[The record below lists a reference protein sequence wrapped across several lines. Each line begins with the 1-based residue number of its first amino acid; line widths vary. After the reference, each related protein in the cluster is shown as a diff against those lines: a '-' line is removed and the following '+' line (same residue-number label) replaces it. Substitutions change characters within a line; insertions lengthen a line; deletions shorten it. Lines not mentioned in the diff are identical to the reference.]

1 MKSPIIQQ
9 VIGAFLI
16 GILIGIPLESTVSA
30 ALLFNPRV
38 FGADNVDGFVKPD
51 EPVQLTVMGQLPGN
65 IGLNSRLLLF
75 EAGPDGNPFFCS
87 EVGAFNEC
95 RNLVSQGELN
105 GNKVFSLPAFLIP
118 ESGPIETISFD
129 GVVDEIPPEIT
140 SFSVSPSVI
149 GHGQASLSFTVEEKA
164 NSDSSSCSGLK
175 RIRVTHDLGEKD
187 FDFFVPDCTIAA
199 SMPVDVSQLTSAADG
214 FITIAAVAFDRLGQ
228 ASQEKTAQFEIDRT
242 APIILQ
248 DTFQLLDSANKKI
261 VFAASQKTTATAII
275 NLTEKHPDLGK
286 ITADFSS
293 LSVDNAPKQ
302 GVCTAVAD
310 AVGCSF
316 SDVVL
321 EISGT
326 KNFPVLITATDA
338 LGNTLSQA
346 VNYPITFDNAAPV
359 GTGLMTMYHT
369 ASGVNFIGAGQNNIT
384 LAIQEDGAGLSLANV
399 FLDFGEING
408 GTGIQA
414 DQCIKSPAIANMWEC
429 FWLNFIP
436 TKPDGLKQISI
447 TPSSKDDLGNPFE
460 PSQPFDVI
468 IDTTPPVIQVMNY
481 TPLFPRSPN
490 PLKINVNITDENE
503 GLLRIGASS
512 FSGDAFPKDGTC
524 ERVPGTTLQSC
535 IVDVESLVTVP
546 ADSFFNV
553 TVIDPAGNKAQ
564 AQKSIKVF
572 ASEVEGPSE
581 CFGAAVKEIIPN
593 RIDRRVGDIT
603 QPDSLNVD
611 AYVYLSLQK
620 RDGCEDA
627 EILDMTVECPE
638 AEGNLLSAKPYVDN
652 EFSLNPFIA
661 LKLSP
666 AVSSSPTDVEIK
678 CSLFLNVKTETKVFE
693 LPEKEELKPVIKLYN
708 NAFGPTEEN
717 VQNTLDQLK
726 KDIEDTAGRIE
737 DYETYMS
744 IFGSW
749 CTIAQIIRQIN
760 GLAQTVKATTGAILA
775 GKWAACASAS
785 PIGTACMVAATALW
799 KITCKINSFFHK
811 KVETYIWP
819 SGYPPFITPVQPPMA
834 SVIGMLSK
842 YGCMVAFNCALC
854 DFSAWLDLAINVA
867 GAVAQKVSAGR
878 NPQDIQSDLD
888 KAYKQYVE
896 EETKTQPSMSFTMTK
911 EQFALQSG
919 VTSPPW
925 FDQATGKPISGQ
937 TLHTYV
943 PDQSNIKT
951 TRGYTYEIKSNVVTN
966 VRDPKV
972 GYIQK
977 HLNKWEVGN
986 LNPVSSRPWKRFADQ
1001 TIPTEIPNI
1010 NSGNWIYDP
1019 YRSIEY
1025 AKDCFCIPPLVFNYQ
1040 KEMQLKCLQQNC
1052 WSAHLT
1058 AGTWPTVCDDAFQE
1072 MYCLYVKSA
1081 QATIHGKMD
1090 DFFDNLID
1098 FLWGNL
1104 PDLVL
1109 SFVYSRTC
1117 SEYINYHGECNKPP
1131 VAGAYNWACGVLGA
1145 AMTWREVESAVNTNY
1160 GFNKYEK
1167 YNKEL
1172 LSSGDFCSGGGSLE

>member
-1 MKSPIIQQ
+1 MGI
-9 VIGAFLI
+9 FLI
-16 GILIGIPLESTVSA
+16 GILSFIPIESTASL
-30 ALLFNPRV
+30 ALLFNPKV
-38 FGADNVDGFVKPD
+38 SGADNVEGFVKPD
-51 EPVQLTVMGQLPGN
+51 EPIQLSVMGQLPGN
-65 IGLNSRLLLF
+65 IGLNGRLLMY
-75 EAGPDGNPFFCS
+75 EAGPNGNPFFCS

-95 RNLVSQGELN
+95 RYLASKSELN

-118 ESGPIETISFD
+118 PSGPVETISFD

-149 GHGQASLSFTVEEKA
+149 GQGQVSLSFTVEERA
-164 NSDSSSCSGLK
+164 NSGSSSCSGLK
-175 RIRVTHDLGEKD
+175 RIKVAHELGDKD

-199 SMPVDVSQLTSAADG
+199 SIPVDVSQLTSAADG
-214 FITIAAVAFDRLGQ
+214 MIALAAVAFDRLNQ

-242 APIILQ
+242 PPIVLQ
-248 DTFQLLDSANKKI
+248 DTLQLLDAANKKI
-261 VFAASQKTTATAII
+261 TFAAGQKAAVSAVI
-275 NLTEKHPDLGK
+275 NLTEKHPDLAK

-302 GVCTAVAD
+302 GVCTAVGD
-310 AVGCSF
+310 AVGCLF

-321 EISGT
+321 EISLT
-326 KNFPVLITATDA
+326 NSYPVLVTATDA
-338 LGNTLSQA
+338 LGNTVSQT
-346 VNYPITFDNAAPV
+346 VNYPIAFDNAAPV
-359 GTGLMTMYHT
+359 GTGLMTTYHT

-384 LAIQEDGAGLSLANV
+384 LAIREDGAGLSLADV
-399 FLDFGEING
+399 FLDVGEING
-408 GTGIQA
+408 STDIKA
-414 DQCIKSPAIANMWEC
+414 DQCIKSPAVTGGWEC
-429 FWLNFIP
+429 SWLDYVP

-447 TPSSKDDLGNPFE
+447 TSSSKDDLGNPFE
-460 PSQPFDVI
+460 PSQPFEVI

-481 TPLFPRSPN
+481 TPLFPRSPK

-503 GLLRIGASS
+503 GLLRISASS
-512 FSGDAFPKDGTC
+512 FSGDTFPKGGTC

-535 IVDVESLVTVP
+535 IVNVESLVTVP
-546 ADSFFNV
+546 ADSSFNV

-564 AQKSIKVF
+564 AQKSIRLF
-572 ASEVEGPSE
+572 ASEGIGPSE
-581 CFGAAVKEIIPN
+581 CFGAAVKEMIPN
-593 RIDRRVGDIT
+593 KIDRRVGDIT
-603 QPDSLNVD
+603 QPDPLNVD
-611 AYVYLSLQK
+611 AYVYLSLQR

-666 AVSSSPTDVEIK
+666 AVSSSPADVEIK
-678 CSLFLNVKTETKVFE
+678 CNLFLNVKTDTKVFE
-693 LPEKEELKPVIKLYN
+693 LPEKEEVKPIIRLYN
-708 NAFGPTEEN
+708 NAFGPTEVN
-717 VQNTLDQLK
+717 VQKTLDQLK
-726 KDIEDTAGRIE
+726 KDIEDTADKIE

-749 CTIAQIIRQIN
+749 CTIAQIVGQIN
-760 GLAQTVKATTGAILA
+760 GLAQTVKATMGAILA
-775 GKWAACASAS
+775 AKWTGCASAS
-785 PIGTACMVAATALW
+785 PVGTACMAAATALW
-799 KITCKINSFFHK
+799 KITCKINSYLHK

-819 SGYPPFITPVQPPMA
+819 SGYPPFITPVKPPMA
-834 SVIGMLSK
+834 TVIGMLSK
-842 YGCMVAFNCALC
+842 YGCMVRFNCALC
-854 DFSAWLDLAINVA
+854 DFSAWVDLAINVA
-867 GAVAQKVSAGR
+867 GAVAQKVSAGK
-878 NPQDIQSDLD
+878 NPQDVQSDLD
-888 KAYKQYVE
+888 KAWEQYV
-896 EETKTQPSMSFTMTK
+896 K
-911 EQFALQSG
+911 EKQKSKMPFISKEKFALEIG
-919 VTSPPW
+919 YTSPPW
-925 FDQATGKPISGQ
+925 INQATGEPISGQ
-937 TLHTYV
+937 TLDTYV

-951 TRGYTYEIKSNVVTN
+951 TMGYTYDIKTREVTN
-966 VRDPKV
+966 VRPPQV

-977 HLNKWEVGN
+977 HLDKWEVGD
-986 LNPVSSRPWKRFADQ
+986 LSYPITSRPWKRFADQ

-1052 WSAHLT
+1052 WSAHLS
-1058 AGTWPTVCDDAFQE
+1058 AGTSPIVCDDAFHE
-1072 MYCLYVKSA
+1072 RYCLYVKSA

-1109 SFVYSRTC
+1109 SFVYSNTC
-1117 SEYINYHGECNKPP
+1117 SVYINAHPECSKPP

-1160 GFNKYEK
+1160 GFNRYET

-1172 LSSGDFCSGGGSLE
+1172 LGSGDFCSGGGSLE